1 MSRFDK
7 RVLIDPQLRKK
18 IKDLILTY
26 FQAGGLQLQITVAD
40 AETLK
45 DAFICPEKYDGLIVR
60 IGGFTEYFNRLTTE
74 LKQEVIKRTCYMI

>member
-26 FQAGGLQLQITVAD
+26 FQAGGLQLQITVVDTKVLED
-40 AETLK
+40 ALVH
-45 DAFICPEKYDGLIVR
+45 PEKHQGLIVR